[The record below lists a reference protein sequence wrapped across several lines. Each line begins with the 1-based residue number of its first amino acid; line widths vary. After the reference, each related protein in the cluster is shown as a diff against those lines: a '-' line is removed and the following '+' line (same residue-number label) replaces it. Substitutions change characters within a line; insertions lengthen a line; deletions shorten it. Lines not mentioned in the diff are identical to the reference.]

1 MVTVPKE
8 KGGLGVKD
16 LYIQNDALLLNHL
29 VKFYNKAEV
38 PWVQLI
44 WDTYYQHK
52 VPHLTPAKGSFWWK
66 DILKLSEQFQSIAY
80 CLSAMSDTVSL

>member
-8 KGGLGVKD
+8 KGRLGVKD
-16 LYIQNDALLLNHL
+16 LYIQNDALLLKHL

-38 PWVQLI
+38 SWVQLI

-52 VPHLTPAKGSFWWK
+52 VPHLTPGKGSFWWK